1 MGKLQIINYQGVT
14 CAMAMVKMFGARL
27 KVCVYV
33 VDGLL
38 VDTGPSR
45 FAREFTSFFSNRW
58 INQVVLT
65 HYHEDH
71 SGNAP
76 WLEKQG
82 VSIYIH
88 PSSIPICQKKAEL
101 PIYRHYFWGRRD
113 EFSPLALPDVVDTEN
128 GRWQVIETP
137 GHCFDHVTLFNP
149 EIGALFTGDLVVTP
163 KTKLVLRTENVPQI
177 IDSLRRLLQYDFRT
191 VYCGHAGVVE
201 KGREFIQAKL
211 DYLENLQGEVLK
223 MYREGRSLRE
233 INKKFFPKLAPL
245 TIVSGGEW
253 ASAHLVGS
261 LIKDRK

>member
-1 MGKLQIINYQGVT
+1 MGKLQINNHRGVT
-14 CAMAMVKMFGARL
+14 CAMATVKLFGARL
-27 KVCVYV
+27 KVSVYV

-45 FAREFTSFFSNRW
+45 LAREFTSFYSGRR
-58 INQVVLT
+58 INQAVLT

-82 VSIYIH
+82 VALFIH

-101 PIYRHYFWGRRD
+101 PIYRHYFWGRR
-113 EFSPLALPDVVDTEN
+113 EKFSPLPLPDAVDTEN

-137 GHCFDHVTLFNP
+137 GHCFDHVALFNP
-149 EIGALFTGDLVVTP
+149 EAGAVFTGDLVVTP
-163 KTKLVLRTENVPQI
+163 KTRLVLRTENVPQI
-177 IDSLRRLLQYDFRT
+177 IDSLRNLLQYDFQT

-201 KGREFIQAKL
+201 KGREFVLAKL
-211 DYLENLQGEVLK
+211 DYLENLLGEVLK
-223 MYREGRSLRE
+223 MHREGLSPRE
-233 INKKFFPKLAPL
+233 INKMLFPKITPL

-253 ASAHLVGS
+253 ASTHMVGS
-261 LIKDRK
+261 LIRDSK